1 MIAPIQEDEPLK
13 VDGFNEAIIGQ
24 DYEMGRYVYSIE
36 RILEI
41 LMLRD
46 DMTMEDAMEFFSF
59 NIGGA
64 YVGEM
69 TPLYIWTGDTE

>member
-1 MIAPIQEDEPLK
+1 MIAHIEKEQIK
-13 VDGFNEAIIGQ
+13 ADGLDEAIIGQ

-46 DMTMEDAMEFFSF
+46 DMTMDDAMDYFSF
-59 NIGGA
+59 NIAGA

-69 TPLYIWTGDTE
+69 TPLYIWIGDTQ

>member
-36 RILEI
+36 GILEI
-41 LMLRD
+41 LMIRD
-46 DMTMEDAMEFFSF
+46 DMTMDDAMEFFSF
-59 NIGGA
+59 NIAGA

-69 TPLYIWTGDTE
+69 TPLYIWTGDTQ

>member
-41 LMLRD
+41 LMIRD
-46 DMTMEDAMEFFSF
+46 DMTMDDAMEFFSF
-59 NIGGA
+59 NIAGA

-69 TPLYIWTGDTE
+69 TPLYIWTGDTQ

>member
-36 RILEI
+36 KILEI
-41 LMLRD
+41 LMIRD
-46 DMTMEDAMEFFSF
+46 KMTMEDAMEFFSF
-59 NIGGA
+59 NIAGA

-69 TPLYIWTGDTE
+69 TPLYIWAGDTQ

>member
-1 MIAPIQEDEPLK
+1 MIAPIQENEPLK

-24 DYEMGRYVYSIE
+24 DYEIGRYVYSIE

-46 DMTMEDAMEFFSF
+46 DMTMDDAMEFFSF

-64 YVGEM
+64 YVGKM
-69 TPLYIWTGDTE
+69 TPLYIWTGDTQ

>member
-1 MIAPIQEDEPLK
+1 MIAHIEKEQIK
-13 VDGFNEAIIGQ
+13 ADGFDEAIIGQ
-24 DYEMGRYVYSIE
+24 EYHDGRYVYSIE

-46 DMTMEDAMEFFSF
+46 DMTMDDAMDYFSF

-69 TPLYIWTGDTE
+69 TPLYIWIGDTE

>member
-1 MIAPIQEDEPLK
+1 MIAHIEKEQIK
-13 VDGFNEAIIGQ
+13 ADGFDEAIIGQ
-24 DYEMGRYVYSIE
+24 EYNDGRYVYSIE

-46 DMTMEDAMEFFSF
+46 DMTMDDAMDYFSF

-69 TPLYIWTGDTE
+69 TPLYIWIGDTQ

>member
-1 MIAPIQEDEPLK
+1 MIAHIEKEQIK
-13 VDGFNEAIIGQ
+13 ADGLDEAIIGQ

-69 TPLYIWTGDTE
+69 TPLYIWIGDTQ

>member
-1 MIAPIQEDEPLK
+1 MIAHIEKEQIK
-13 VDGFNEAIIGQ
+13 ADGFDEAIIGQ
-24 DYEMGRYVYSIE
+24 EYHDGRYVYSIE

-46 DMTMEDAMEFFSF
+46 DMTMEDAMDFFSF

>member
-41 LMLRD
+41 LMIRD

-59 NIGGA
+59 NIAGA

-69 TPLYIWTGDTE
+69 TPLYIWTGDTQ

>member
-1 MIAPIQEDEPLK
+1 MIAHIQENEPLK
-13 VDGFNEAIIGQ
+13 ADGFDEAIIGQ
-24 DYEMGRYVYSIE
+24 EYNDGRYVYSIE
-36 RILEI
+36 GILEI
-41 LMLRD
+41 LMIRD

-69 TPLYIWTGDTE
+69 TPLYIWTGDTQ

>member
-1 MIAPIQEDEPLK
+1 MLK
-13 VDGFNEAIIGQ
+13 ADGFDEAIIGQ
-24 DYEMGRYVYSIE
+24 EYNDGRYVYSIE

-46 DMTMEDAMEFFSF
+46 DMTMDDAMDYFSF
-59 NIGGA
+59 KIAGA

-69 TPLYIWTGDTE
+69 TPLYIWIGDTQ

>member
-1 MIAPIQEDEPLK
+1 MIAHIEKEQIK
-13 VDGFNEAIIGQ
+13 ADGFDEAIIGQ
-24 DYEMGRYVYSIE
+24 EYHDGRYVYSIE

-46 DMTMEDAMEFFSF
+46 DMTMEDAMDFFSF

-69 TPLYIWTGDTE
+69 TPLYIWTGDTQ

>member
-41 LMLRD
+41 LMIRA
-46 DMTMEDAMEFFSF
+46 DMTMDDAMEFFSF
-59 NIGGA
+59 NIAGA

-69 TPLYIWTGDTE
+69 TPLYIWTGDTQ

>member
-59 NIGGA
+59 NIAGA
-64 YVGEM
+64 YVGKM
-69 TPLYIWTGDTE
+69 TPLYIWTGDTQ

>member
-41 LMLRD
+41 LMIRD
-46 DMTMEDAMEFFSF
+46 DMTMVAFRL
-59 NIGGA
+59 N
-64 YVGEM
+64 
-69 TPLYIWTGDTE
+69 

>member
-1 MIAPIQEDEPLK
+1 MIAPIEKEQIK
-13 VDGFNEAIIGQ
+13 ADGFNEAIIGQ
-24 DYEMGRYVYSIE
+24 EYHDGRYVYSIE
-36 RILEI
+36 GILEI
-41 LMLRD
+41 LMIRD

-69 TPLYIWTGDTE
+69 TPLYIWTGDTQ

>member
-1 MIAPIQEDEPLK
+1 MIAHIEKEQIK
-13 VDGFNEAIIGQ
+13 ADGFDEAIIGQ

-46 DMTMEDAMEFFSF
+46 DMTMDDAMDYFSF

-69 TPLYIWTGDTE
+69 TPLYIWIGDTQ

>member
-1 MIAPIQEDEPLK
+1 MIAHIEKEQIK
-13 VDGFNEAIIGQ
+13 ADGFDEAIIGQ
-24 DYEMGRYVYSIE
+24 EYHDGRYVYSIE
-36 RILEI
+36 RILKI

-46 DMTMEDAMEFFSF
+46 DMTMDDAMEFFSF

-69 TPLYIWTGDTE
+69 TPIYVWTGDTE

>member
-1 MIAPIQEDEPLK
+1 MIAPIEKEQIK
-13 VDGFNEAIIGQ
+13 ADGFDEAIIGK
-24 DYEMGRYVYSIE
+24 DYEIGRYVYSIE
-36 RILEI
+36 GILEI
-41 LMLRD
+41 LMIRD

-69 TPLYIWTGDTE
+69 TPLYIWIGDTE

>member
-1 MIAPIQEDEPLK
+1 MIAHIEKEQIK
-13 VDGFNEAIIGQ
+13 ADGFDEAIIGQ
-24 DYEMGRYVYSIE
+24 EYNDGRYVYSIE

-46 DMTMEDAMEFFSF
+46 DMTMDDAMDYFSF
-59 NIGGA
+59 NIAGA

-69 TPLYIWTGDTE
+69 TPLYIWIGDTQ